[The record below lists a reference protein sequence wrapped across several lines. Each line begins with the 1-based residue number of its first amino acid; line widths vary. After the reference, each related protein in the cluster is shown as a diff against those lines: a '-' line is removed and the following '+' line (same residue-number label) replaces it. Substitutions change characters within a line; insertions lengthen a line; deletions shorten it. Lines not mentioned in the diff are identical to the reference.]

1 MAQSKGSTPF
11 KLNTCV
17 NLSHGGCRVV
27 SIAMSNNGSF
37 CVSAGLDQKFRIWK
51 CDSHKDEKK
60 KTFSWSCLTACYYST
75 GFSQSTAHE
84 ILNDF
89 KNSDFNKADKE
100 DRLSYLTE
108 YKKDDIVERILNGE
122 DSKVE
127 KEEKNG
133 SCVRDGDL
141 QMGGVA
147 ISQDGSLIATWFGAK
162 LTLWD
167 THQCTLRTTLAH
179 PVLKSKGLQVR
190 FGNNDAAHYVSFF
203 VFF

>member
-1 MAQSKGSTPF
+1 M
-11 KLNTCV
+11 
-17 NLSHGGCRVV
+17 V
-27 SIAMSNNGSF
+27 SIALSNNGTF

-51 CDSHKDEKK
+51 CDAHKEGKK

-89 KNSDFNKADKE
+89 KNNDFNKADKE
-100 DRLSYLTE
+100 DRLSYMTE
-108 YKKDDIVERILNGE
+108 YNKHDIVEKVLNLGEE
-122 DSKVE
+122 DSKE
-127 KEEKNG
+127 KSS

-141 QMGGVA
+141 EMGGVA
-147 ISQDGSLIATWFGAK
+147 ISQDGSLIGAWFGNK

-179 PVLKSKGLQVR
+179 PVLRAKGMQVR
-190 FGNNDAAHYVSFF
+190 FGNNDAAHYVSLIVYFMYM
-203 VFF
+203 